1 MSATPDTAPSLDDL
15 DQGPRRTWQR
25 VDLGPVLDGTYTPPQ
40 ATVGRRSDGVGM
52 FYPGRQH
59 SIASDSEAGKTW
71 LALLAALGE
80 LEAGNAVLY
89 LDFEDD
95 EGGTVGR
102 LMALGGK
109 RDDIA
114 ERFAYVKPEEAIDA
128 LFGREDLGVLID
140 DTRPTLAILD
150 GITEAMAMHGLEL
163 KDNSDIARFGRLLPR
178 WIADKGPATV
188 ALDHVVK
195 DREGRGRYAIGG
207 VHKLNGI
214 NGASYVL
221 ENRQPFGI
229 GRTGRTSVYIAK
241 DRPAQLR
248 RHALPGQEG
257 LFWFGDLIVESHD
270 IGFAEGMVS
279 PPAQGDGK
287 FRPTHLMSKV
297 SAALQG
303 APAPLTMT
311 DITDRV
317 KGQAQTVRGAV
328 AALVDEG
335 YIVMETGPRG
345 AKLHRLAKPFGDT
358 P

>member
-1 MSATPDTAPSLDDL
+1 MTTTPAGPLSLGEL
-15 DQGPRRTWQR
+15 DRGPRRTWQR
-25 VDLGPVLDGTYTPPQ
+25 VDLGPVLDGTYAPPQ
-40 ATVGRRSDGVGM
+40 ATVGRRTDGVGM

-71 LALLAALGE
+71 LALLAAQSE
-80 LEAGNAVLY
+80 LDAGNAVLY

-102 LMALGGK
+102 LMALGAK
-109 RDDIA
+109 SEDIA
-114 ERFAYVKPEEAIDA
+114 ARFGYVKPEEAIDS
-128 LFGREDLGVLID
+128 LFGREDLSELLGDL
-140 DTRPTLAILD
+140 RPTLAILD
-150 GITEAMAMHGLEL
+150 GITEAMSMHGLEL
-163 KDNSDIARFGRLLPR
+163 KDNTDIARFGRLLPR
-178 WIADKGPATV
+178 YIADKGAATV

-221 ENRQPFGI
+221 DNRQPFGI

-257 LFWFGDLIVESHD
+257 LFWFGDLVVESHD
-270 IGFAEGMVS
+270 MGFAEGMVS

-287 FRPTHLMSKV
+287 FRPTTLMARV

-303 APAPLTMT
+303 APGPLTMT

-335 YIVMETGPRG
+335 HIVMETGPRG
-345 AKLHRLAKPFGDT
+345 AKLHRLVKPFGDT